1 MTEMAR
7 WVYCDA
13 SALIKRYAPESGTAL
28 INAAFDRA
36 YPDRMTCA
44 TLGLLEV
51 VSILTRKRNDGRL
64 TQAAYDQAL
73 IEVRAE
79 LIERQEFRLSPITDA
94 LLFEALTLIVQHNVN
109 ATDALI
115 LRSALDVQ
123 QTVQTAGDEVVLWS
137 ADKRLV
143 RAAQREGLATFDP
156 ETDTVDDFEALFG
169 AV

>member
-1 MTEMAR
+1 MAR
-7 WVYCDA
+7 WVYGDA

-28 INAAFDRA
+28 VNAVFDRA
-36 YPDRMTCA
+36 YPERMTCA

-64 TQAAYDQAL
+64 TPAAYDQAL

-79 LIERQEFRLSPITDA
+79 LIERQDFRLSPINDA
-94 LLFEALTLIVQHNVN
+94 LLVEALTLITQHNIN
-109 ATDALI
+109 AADALI
-115 LRSALDVQ
+115 LRSALEVQ
-123 QTVQTAGDEVVLWS
+123 QAARTSGDEVVLWS

-156 ETDTVDDFEALFG
+156 ETDTLDDFQTLFG
-169 AV
+169 ET